1 MEPQIA
7 IDAFSPEIISQHEDP
22 PNASFDEAEVRWHSD
37 SGRMRKQ
44 PSRIETFEIPPNEI
58 DQGPRPRPSRN

>member
-22 PNASFDEAEVRWHSD
+22 PNASFDEAEVRWQSD
-37 SGRMRKQ
+37 SGRKRKQ
-44 PSRIETFEIPPNEI
+44 QSRNDGFVSPLN
-58 DQGPRPRPSRN
+58 DVDHGPRPRRN